1 MVRAADLNR
10 RLKTYLKFAGP
21 RLLAWATKFWMPI
34 GKNIV
39 IIGGAIQAL
48 QLAAFLV
55 KRGRKVTVVDTAEKM
70 GDGLVEF
77 YKMRLFWWL
86 EQKGVPLL
94 SGVKYE
100 EITDKGLTITTREG
114 VKKTLAADTIVP
126 ALPMA
131 PDTEFV
137 KSLQGT
143 VPEIYQIGDCGNS
156 ALIIDAI
163 GDGSR
168 IGRAI

>member
-1 MVRAADLNR
+1 MKNTGVTKPLRQPLPM
-10 RLKTYLKFAGP
+10 LKTYLRFAGP
-21 RLLAWATKFWMPI
+21 GLLSWATKFWMPI

-55 KRGRKVTVVDTAEKM
+55 KRGRKVTVVDSAETM

-94 SGVKYE
+94 YCG
-100 EITDKGLTITTREG
+100 
-114 VKKTLAADTIVP
+114 P
-126 ALPMA
+126 
-131 PDTEFV
+131 
-137 KSLQGT
+137 
-143 VPEIYQIGDCGNS
+143 GNS
-156 ALIIDAI
+156 
-163 GDGSR
+163 
-168 IGRAI
+168 GRMGR